1 LGPGWL
7 DSDRFD
13 VVAKLPKDAGDEQLP
28 LMLQA
33 LLRERF
39 KLAFHKE
46 PKMLSAYVLL
56 VGKGGS
62 KLRAADAEI
71 GGIRTTIGVTRRHVS
86 GRVRMTY
93 FAGLLSNMLDRPV
106 VDMTEV
112 KGVYDVNLE
121 WSVDDRA
128 EATVQADDPPALFTV
143 LQEKLGLR
151 LESREARVVMY
162 VIDRVE
168 RVPIEN

>member
-1 LGPGWL
+1 
-7 DSDRFD
+7 
-13 VVAKLPKDAGDEQLP
+13 
-28 LMLQA
+28 
-33 LLRERF
+33 
-39 KLAFHKE
+39 
-46 PKMLSAYVLL
+46 
-56 VGKGGS
+56 
-62 KLRAADAEI
+62 
-71 GGIRTTIGVTRRHVS
+71 
-86 GRVRMTY
+86 MTY